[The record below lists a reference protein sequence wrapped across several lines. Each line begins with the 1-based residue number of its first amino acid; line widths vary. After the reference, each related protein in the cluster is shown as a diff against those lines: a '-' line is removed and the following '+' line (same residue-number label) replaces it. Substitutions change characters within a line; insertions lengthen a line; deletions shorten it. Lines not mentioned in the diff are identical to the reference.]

1 MNTLVNLFYFLKQ
14 NELEFKE
21 DFNSIQF
28 QIPHNFSNKILLS
41 DNFWENFDRKRE
53 KKRFRIIFDMEKN
66 GYQFQII
73 IFENFSTNE
82 IDKNIEDILSDF
94 YLSFKYIKEDSTE
107 EDFNRIYELLK
118 NEIINSDECSLRECR
133 LVFSK
138 KEINDYLSNIHI
150 GNEIKFLDIN
160 IWSSLELF
168 SEYIQEQT
176 LEDLSSYLY
185 KEDRLVIILIFED
198 NNIRFSNFFEIYS
211 YKMIS
216 KFNDLGKMFLDKFN
230 QIRRHESS
238 LKNESKFENV
248 PIFPL
253 LINNLDDGLI
263 KNKIWRSI
271 SKIVLYYI
279 ISIYS
284 IEIVQDKPRNKN
296 DCYRFSYS
304 DYRKQIISFGNL
316 DNKIL
321 EITIIK
327 EKPIIEKIEVNT
339 ILEYLKNI
347 EEFNFFENIGNKES
361 ILLRQSSIRNL
372 ISKPAINL
380 ISLFLK
386 TPDLLDY
393 YKNFRKQLFEKKL
406 GEIKDILE
414 HLETRSKKSY
424 VAISSSTTKITEEI
438 SKSILSIF
446 GAIAIAVFSWF
457 IKFVKEDVE
466 IPDYLYL
473 IIIPLI
479 VILFVVFMIMQLFS
493 YKWRVNTEINN
504 FNEVYNE
511 IAEISTLTFPEEMKK
526 TLKSNETRFNGY
538 FITYLVISFLI
549 LVIVLGFLGYGIY
562 LLIS

>member
-1 MNTLVNLFYFLKQ
+1 MNTLVNLFLFLKQ
-14 NELEFKE
+14 NKLKFIE
-21 DFNSIQF
+21 DFDSILF
-28 QIPHNFSNKILLS
+28 QIPDNLLNKILLS
-41 DNFWENFDRKRE
+41 DNFWENFDGKRE

-66 GYQFQII
+66 GYQFPIT

-82 IDKNIEDILSDF
+82 IDKNIEDIFKDF
-94 YLSFKYIKEDSTE
+94 YLSFSYIKKDSTK
-107 EDFNRIYELLK
+107 EDFNQIYELLK
-118 NEIINSDECSLRECR
+118 NEIINSDECSLRKCR

-138 KEINDYLSNIHI
+138 KAINDYLSNIHI
-150 GNEIKFLDIN
+150 GNEIKFLDIK

-168 SEYIQEQT
+168 SEYIQKQT

-198 NNIRFSNFFEIYS
+198 DSIRFSNFFEIYS

-216 KFNDLGKMFLDKFN
+216 KFNDLGKIFLDKFN
-230 QIRRHESS
+230 QIRRHELS

-263 KNKIWRSI
+263 KSKIWRSI

-279 ISIYS
+279 LSIYS
-284 IEIVQDKPRNKN
+284 IEIEQDKSRNET
-296 DCYRFSYS
+296 DCYRFNYS
-304 DYRKQIISFGNL
+304 DSRKQIISFGNL

-327 EKPIIEKIEVNT
+327 EKPIIEKIKINT
-339 ILEYLKNI
+339 ILEYLKDI
-347 EEFNFFENIGNKES
+347 EEINFFENIGNKES

-424 VAISSSTTKITEEI
+424 EEISSSTTKITEEI
-438 SKSILSIF
+438 SKYMLSIF
-446 GAIAIAVFSWF
+446 ATIALAVFSWF
-457 IKFVKEDVE
+457 IKFLKDVE
-466 IPDYLYL
+466 NPDYLYV

-479 VILFVVFMIMQLFS
+479 VILLVVFMIMQLFT
-493 YKWRVNTEINN
+493 YKWRVKTEINN
-504 FNEVYNE
+504 FNKVYNE
-511 IAEISTLTFPEEMKK
+511 IAEISTLTFPEEMKNA
-526 TLKSNETRFNGY
+526 LKSNENRFNVY

-549 LVIVLGFLGYGIY
+549 LAIVLGFLGYGIY
-562 LLIS
+562 LLII